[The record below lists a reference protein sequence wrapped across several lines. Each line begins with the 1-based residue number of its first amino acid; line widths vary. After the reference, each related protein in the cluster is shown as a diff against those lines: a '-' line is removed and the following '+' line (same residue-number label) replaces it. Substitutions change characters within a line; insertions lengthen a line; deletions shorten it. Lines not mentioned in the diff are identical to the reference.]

1 MSEVIVPNHDDLLK
15 RSLRLYS
22 PWQDNPSAWTGNS
35 KTVGQPGIEKWL
47 GSVAIGDIATELEER
62 EWRAFLWQLSD
73 PANWFK
79 WLLPC
84 QSHDGDKPVVGSSP
98 GNGYTLPLA
107 GLTPNASILTAGQ
120 YLVVPLPS
128 GKYRTLGLTAA
139 LNSDGSGN
147 ATAQF
152 KPALS
157 ETPTIGVTVE
167 TLDPFIAMRPAVDTL
182 GLDTDQG
189 VSGASFDVRENR

>member
-1 MSEVIVPNHDDLLK
+1 MSEVSVPSHDDLLK
-15 RSLRLYS
+15 TSLRLIS

-35 KTVGQPGIEKWL
+35 KTVGQPGIERWA
-47 GSVAIGDIATELEER
+47 GAVAIGDIATEIEER
-62 EWRAFLWQLSD
+62 QWRAFLWELSD
-73 PANWFK
+73 PANWFR

-84 QSHDGDKPVVGSSP
+84 QSHDGSKPVVGSGAGSA
-98 GNGYTLPLA
+98 YTLPLS
-107 GLTPNASILTAGQ
+107 GLTPSASILSAGQ

-128 GKYRTLGLTAA
+128 GKYRTVGLTAA
-139 LNSDGSGN
+139 LSSDGSGN

-152 KPALS
+152 RPALS
-157 ETPTIGVTVE
+157 ETPTAGATVE

-189 VSGASFDVRENR
+189 VSGTGFDVRENR